1 MLSAA
6 FTRNHPWFYFKASL
20 SRHYFPDPRLSF
32 CLCVCL
38 SGERIHTAKHSAWR
52 PRERTFVFP
61 LPHTSPSGNPH
72 LNPGP
77 PEIICLNKGSN
88 DDWASL
94 PSPYELF
101 DMLQHGPLNGKL
113 CSCCARTPT
122 IMGYTP
128 LPLIMTDSS
137 CYFHTPMKINSV
149 LNVHFPIFFSC
160 CLSSSYLLLCIDI
173 IRAVIWVRVQLHIRV
188 GHSYFQTCES
198 NLPYYEI
205 PPSFKHFVWW
215 PCTVGL

>member
-1 MLSAA
+1 MSLFLCCLTSPLSQWETGMLSAA

-101 DMLQHGPLNGKL
+101 DMLQHGPLNGKW
-113 CSCCARTPT
+113 CSCCARKNTSCVT
-122 IMGYTP
+122 DYNGLYTSAP
-128 LPLIMTDSS
+128 YYDRQQLLFSYSYENKLCTQ
-137 CYFHTPMKINSV
+137 CT
-149 LNVHFPIFFSC
+149 FPYLF
-160 CLSSSYLLLCIDI
+160 LLLPFI
-173 IRAVIWVRVQLHIRV
+173 
-188 GHSYFQTCES
+188 
-198 NLPYYEI
+198 
-205 PPSFKHFVWW
+205 
-215 PCTVGL
+215 